1 MMMIIFVNAD
11 DEINKITTEDTKHD
25 NDDDNDGLVVHGSHV
40 LLCPGAETSGWRV
53 SCFMPPNNFNNNCFN
68 NLQH

>member
-40 LLCPGAETSGWRV
+40 LLV
-53 SCFMPPNNFNNNCFN
+53 SACVTVSWSRD
-68 NLQH
+68 

>member
-1 MMMIIFVNAD
+1 MMIIFVNAD

-40 LLCPGAETSGWRV
+40 LLV
-53 SCFMPPNNFNNNCFN
+53 SACVTVSWSRDQW
-68 NLQH
+68 LESVLLHASKQL